1 MKKVLF
7 SSVAVLSLALAGGVV
22 AEAAYQSDYDKDG
35 VVEWV
40 YDGSGAVL
48 ADGFY
53 NGADL
58 RGSGLAATKEITTAT
73 AVMVDQVD
81 PTMYAD
87 DAPVVKT
94 PTADEITT
102 YTLQYEVVDGV
113 LTDNVKEINGTVTQK
128 KQDGLRLI
136 PAANAPQRP
145 VTGDQEHI
153 NNESNAEADKGLIT
167 DEINNPK
174 RVEDLNYGNVKSP
187 MQGDKS
193 ISGHYTGS
201 TAKVVE
207 IRKNNEVIGTA
218 KISESGDWKV
228 ELPEGVVVYGNEYE
242 VYYLDANLTE
252 EGMDYLSVDMIATE
266 HTKAPIRIVSDTD
279 QVYASKKI
287 HGVARPFDKV
297 TLIVKDSAGLVVANN
312 IVTYADQN
320 GLWSYDLGENLAQKG
335 NKVEVVTEDAAGNQT
350 KAISLKVGDDSK
362 VKAAIVRRMFKNDQ
376 SVTVQTEPYAEVELT
391 VGHVT
396 IKGIADGNGVAR
408 LDLLGY
414 ELKAGEKVFVK
425 TSVMGRTDGTARTT
439 VYDLVDNVKPEVPKV
454 EAIVEGGTIIQG
466 TAEAW
471 TMVEAKYRDPKTTD
485 WTILYT
491 LADAE
496 GKFVFDLLDFGV
508 KPIKKGQHVYVASL
522 DNARNASQAEVL
534 AVGAESVKEG
544 TWFPIGIDPDSK
556 NPVGDQPDPNLPKP
570 ENGEKTEEHAVK
582 LAQAYAGQTVVTG
595 TTTPGSKVA
604 VTVADPKTASLVA
617 VASAAETVEV
627 TADEKG
633 NFSATVAALKEGQVI
648 TAVSNFEGKVAEDSV
663 VVKAAEEAGKE
674 VKGDK
679 ASKDSKDSK
688 KAKLPETGETS
699 SFAIYG
705 AAILSVLAGLGF
717 VAPKANKEN

>member
-1 MKKVLF
+1 
-7 SSVAVLSLALAGGVV
+7 
-22 AEAAYQSDYDKDG
+22 
-35 VVEWV
+35 
-40 YDGSGAVL
+40 
-48 ADGFY
+48 
-53 NGADL
+53 
-58 RGSGLAATKEITTAT
+58 
-73 AVMVDQVD
+73 
-81 PTMYAD
+81 
-87 DAPVVKT
+87 
-94 PTADEITT
+94 
-102 YTLQYEVVDGV
+102 
-113 LTDNVKEINGTVTQK
+113 
-128 KQDGLRLI
+128 
-136 PAANAPQRP
+136 
-145 VTGDQEHI
+145 
-153 NNESNAEADKGLIT
+153 
-167 DEINNPK
+167 
-174 RVEDLNYGNVKSP
+174 
-187 MQGDKS
+187 
-193 ISGHYTGS
+193 
-201 TAKVVE
+201 
-207 IRKNNEVIGTA
+207 
-218 KISESGDWKV
+218 
-228 ELPEGVVVYGNEYE
+228 
-242 VYYLDANLTE
+242 
-252 EGMDYLSVDMIATE
+252 
-266 HTKAPIRIVSDTD
+266 
-279 QVYASKKI
+279 
-287 HGVARPFDKV
+287 
-297 TLIVKDSAGLVVANN
+297 
-312 IVTYADQN
+312 
-320 GLWSYDLGENLAQKG
+320 
-335 NKVEVVTEDAAGNQT
+335 
-350 KAISLKVGDDSK
+350 
-362 VKAAIVRRMFKNDQ
+362 
-376 SVTVQTEPYAEVELT
+376 
-391 VGHVT
+391 
-396 IKGIADGNGVAR
+396 
-408 LDLLGY
+408 
-414 ELKAGEKVFVK
+414 
-425 TSVMGRTDGTARTT
+425 
-439 VYDLVDNVKPEVPKV
+439 
-454 EAIVEGGTIIQG
+454 
-466 TAEAW
+466 
-471 TMVEAKYRDPKTTD
+471 MVEAKYRDPKTTD